1 MVEIPVDQIR
11 VTTRLRATDDSKI
24 QDLAESIA
32 GVGLL
37 HPITVSQNGDQY
49 HLLAGNHRLEAHRL
63 LGRKTI
69 PATVN
74 DADPLV
80 EELIEIEENLISN
93 RLSPIQEANHIVRWE
108 EILSQ
113 LGRRAVTGDN
123 RWNRT
128 GLTNADL
135 AKSRGMAKSTY
146 LMTKTIAK
154 INPEVQDI
162 IEVSEYDFNK
172 TDLVKLVKESDEV
185 QLEVANLIAT
195 GECSTFKRA
204 LTLARCKVLAFDW
217 GDEQKR
223 IKELVGMPK
232 SVMKFDGE
240 ESHLARLC
248 KLVSNSED
256 CRVNKKTWGTSECPN
271 YSQHPDHSA
280 YFINYYSNEG
290 DTVVDVMSGRGTNL
304 LVAAALGRKVVG
316 YDLSPQNLEA
326 VRSACLQHTEIEPTD
341 LVLHHSDGV
350 ALNEYDG
357 QEEIW
362 DLVTFDPPY
371 IFNAENYES
380 QDPRDLCLIKD
391 LETFNTKIEQCL
403 TNLKRLIK
411 RSDWEKKEFH
421 PIVVKCNYQRRG
433 KEGITDMATEI
444 EIIGRKLNLSLHDK
458 VVNVLNSQWAMF
470 NVSRCVDNRYSVKV
484 HETCLVFVKY

>member
-135 AKSRGMAKSTY
+135 AKSRGMAKSTC

-154 INPEVQDI
+154 INP
-162 IEVSEYDFNK
+162 
-172 TDLVKLVKESDEV
+172 
-185 QLEVANLIAT
+185 
-195 GECSTFKRA
+195 
-204 LTLARCKVLAFDW
+204 DW
-217 GDEQKR
+217 
-223 IKELVGMPK
+223 LYMGMPLK
-232 SVMKFDGE
+232 IWLPSKFDIPF
-240 ESHLARLC
+240 L
-248 KLVSNSED
+248 
-256 CRVNKKTWGTSECPN
+256 
-271 YSQHPDHSA
+271 
-280 YFINYYSNEG
+280 G
-290 DTVVDVMSGRGTNL
+290 DLLQAEWVHYAFSWSG
-304 LVAAALGRKVVG
+304 AI
-316 YDLSPQNLEA
+316 YDLSIPFL
-326 VRSACLQHTEIEPTD
+326 L
-341 LVLHHSDGV
+341 L
-350 ALNEYDG
+350 
-357 QEEIW
+357 
-362 DLVTFDPPY
+362 
-371 IFNAENYES
+371 
-380 QDPRDLCLIKD
+380 
-391 LETFNTKIEQCL
+391 
-403 TNLKRLIK
+403 
-411 RSDWEKKEFH
+411 
-421 PIVVKCNYQRRG
+421 
-433 KEGITDMATEI
+433 
-444 EIIGRKLNLSLHDK
+444 
-458 VVNVLNSQWAMF
+458 
-470 NVSRCVDNRYSVKV
+470 
-484 HETCLVFVKY
+484 